1 MASSISLLTFD
12 VHRSVICSLAEMVML
27 LESLP
32 FRLDV
37 TEERDLL
44 GIFEG
49 LLSALPPATSI
60 HYRTMETLRRTIVE

>member
-1 MASSISLLTFD
+1 MASSISLLTFEA
-12 VHRSVICSLAEMVML
+12 HRSIICTLAEMVML

-32 FRLDV
+32 FCLDV

-49 LLSALPPATSI
+49 PLSALPPVTLIQYQA
-60 HYRTMETLRRTIVE
+60 METLRRTIVE